1 MYLIFI
7 HEIEC
12 ATDNLYLPTV
22 VRLSPTAIV
31 HWEDSHVYLLLML
44 MCVCVCVCKTGYFL
58 PTCFLAMENVDW
70 RIINPK
76 TKTQQIALTYLILTG
91 RFSQFNEVVMCKC
104 LRFAFS
110 VSFSLGLQ
118 LFTFW
123 HEDFPWMRK
132 RVIQQC
138 CADSH
143 FHEGDERSSRNIL
156 SIISGS
162 YSEPSRPLT
171 GQKNL
176 ARYIFNS
183 GGGISYIF

>member
-1 MYLIFI
+1 
-7 HEIEC
+7 
-12 ATDNLYLPTV
+12 
-22 VRLSPTAIV
+22 
-31 HWEDSHVYLLLML
+31 ML
-44 MCVCVCVCKTGYFL
+44 MCVCVCKTGYFL

-162 YSEPSRPLT
+162 YSEPSRLLT

-176 ARYIFNS
+176 ARLYSIQVAEFRTFSSFFTDFWKPVVKNFNVTFS
-183 GGGISYIF
+183 FSCRVSVV